1 MLCVSTLIV
10 MLGCSRAPSSSA
22 ERGEASVRIV
32 SLAPSV
38 TETLFAI
45 GAGNEVVG
53 VSEYC
58 DYPPSVRRLPKIGTF
73 LTPNIE
79 AIVALRPT
87 LVIGLAT
94 SADIRELKALDAM
107 GISTLMVDDSS
118 IVEIERSIERIGDA
132 VGRSVEARR
141 ELAELRR
148 HLAVVGERLRD
159 TPERRVLM
167 VVGHDPMVAV
177 GPGNFLDQLLAL
189 AHAANIADASPQAW
203 PRLSL
208 EYIIA
213 ERPEVILDGQM
224 GSDPTVQS
232 SFWSGY
238 RWIPAVRNHR
248 VFGYPQD
255 PTLHPG
261 PRIAQTLTILARL
274 IHPEAFGE
282 NASAHEQESGR

>member
-1 MLCVSTLIV
+1 MLCASVVIV
-10 MLGCSRAPSSSA
+10 MIGCSRAPSSRA
-22 ERGEASVRIV
+22 EKAATPPRIV

-45 GAGNEVVG
+45 GAGNQVVG
-53 VSEYC
+53 VSQYC
-58 DYPPSVRRLPKIGTF
+58 DYPPSVKELPKIGTF

-79 AIVALRPT
+79 AIAALRPT

-107 GISTLMVDDSS
+107 GIATLMVDDSS
-118 IVEIERSIERIGDA
+118 IAEIERSIERIGDA
-132 VGRSVEARR
+132 IGRSVEAHR

-148 HLAVVGERLRD
+148 HLAAVGDRLRD

-189 AHAANIADASPQAW
+189 AHAANIADTSPQAW

-224 GSDPTVQS
+224 GSDPTIQS
-232 SFWSGY
+232 GFWGGY

-261 PRIAQTLTILARL
+261 PRIAQTLTILAQL

-282 NASAHEQESGR
+282 NTPARKQESGR